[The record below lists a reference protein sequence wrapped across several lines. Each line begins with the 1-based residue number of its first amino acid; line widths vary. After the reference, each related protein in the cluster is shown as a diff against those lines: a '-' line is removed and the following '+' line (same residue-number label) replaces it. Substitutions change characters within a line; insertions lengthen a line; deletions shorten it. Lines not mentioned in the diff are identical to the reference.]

1 MCYATHHPRWK
12 VPSKAESETKE
23 TGRGP
28 PRTPPRM
35 LVNLLFNPT
44 SLSHNPLDN
53 ITAYPRPVFSC
64 STVCVNVS
72 WPRTRQRRRK
82 TKRSPFHFLRNK
94 SESKARAECTGEPAT
109 MADAYSYALRVELE
123 ENNTPRLKNKLVK
136 YFQSKKSNG
145 GDCEVEYE
153 NGGRTAVLRFRSEE
167 DQQHVLKKESHQIS
181 LDKGVLK
188 MTVHLPTDVTT
199 TQESP
204 ADELNKKS
212 DVAVINKQPSTD
224 DHTPAVEV
232 QTKAQGGADETAGE
246 ELCSTSAVL
255 GNIPETT
262 NQEFLEMLVEK
273 VLKDSPS
280 ASQSVTLEVI
290 PDIYSAVVTFK
301 SEKENTDFVTRCPQ
315 NRTFT
320 KKGLSVR
327 PLEATEQVVVEDI
340 RHFSEDLLRL
350 YFEYAGG
357 DVENVVLNATEQSV
371 IITFE
376 DRKAVQKIMKKKHR
390 IKEEEIKVYPFYK
403 SLGTALYGK
412 DRPPLKL
419 PAAVSESVDDAVWR
433 YLNDNQSAAETIQS
447 QMAKDFCSVNLDQC
461 AVCLSP
467 LSSLLQEKDAKDLV
481 KKWRDTVKSA
491 FAQALS
497 KFKSLKLQPESEAWE
512 ESEGKIRETLLN
524 EDVVVVPQPASGV
537 ISVAGLVADV
547 NRLEPTLCEVVN
559 KIAKRVQ
566 REKSSETQLI
576 KMSPSIHHILSQDG
590 LKDKLLQVYPEL
602 KISFRKDSAGLE
614 VTGFWDEISTASKVI
629 FDAILALKRQNLE
642 IDKYVLDSLK
652 DAQQEELT
660 NALLTSNGI
669 NVAFEI
675 NAHRV
680 QLIAASDS
688 DLSDAEDHLKR
699 VLISQNIDVEDSNVL
714 AKPEWQELVG
724 QLEDADNNSCGRIQI
739 HTAGQQVVVSGHKDS
754 IKTVCSK
761 LDDFLTQN
769 AQVEETVVVRPN
781 TTVDY
786 IKKLDLSWLEPVEDR
801 VVVSYRM
808 EAICLS
814 GSRVDVAECKA
825 LFENLVSS
833 VVFET
838 LKSSKPGVKKL
849 FKDKADL
856 YVSSLF
862 VKTGC
867 LVQLVDGTS
876 GRRAFLAQRRAP
888 KPVYQLQTADGVE
901 IAICKADMCSYP
913 VHAVVNASNPNLKH
927 DGGLSKALLNAA
939 GPQFQAES
947 DKLVNL
953 NGQLKPG
960 DCVATGAGGQLCCKK
975 VIHAVGPQYDS
986 ARPQKPLA
994 LLKRAIKGSLEL
1006 AEKHGCVSVALPAV
1020 SSNQGFP
1027 LNVCAATIV
1036 KAVKEHCED
1045 KYDDNTL
1052 RRIHL
1057 VNNDDSAVQAME
1069 AAVRQEF
1076 GNHGVSLSPQTP
1088 LTKTTKSPLVTP
1100 AASDP
1105 ICLGQVQTKE
1115 GLSVTLT
1122 KGNIENATTDVT
1134 VNILAEDL
1142 DLNRGAVSQAILREA
1157 GSKLQQSV
1165 NANHATGNIGEVI
1178 VTEGCK
1184 LKSKQVFHAVAPHWD
1199 SGKGTADKLLSGI
1212 FKDCLGKA
1220 EDNGLTSISFPAIGT
1235 GNLGFPKDLAASLML
1250 DEILEFSSNKQ
1261 PKHLKKV
1268 VIILYS
1274 QDAQTIQ
1281 NFSDV
1286 FTKKFPTASVP
1297 TSSPQSQGP
1306 FTKVVSSAGMHETK
1320 MGSVALQVLTGDIT
1334 KETSDV
1340 VVNSSNENFSLKSGV
1355 SKAIL
1360 DEAGPAVEAECAT
1373 LGAQPNPGMIITQ
1386 PGNLKCKKILHL
1398 IGQTDP
1404 VKIKK
1409 GVKDSLQMC
1418 VTNSYTSVS
1427 FPAIGTGQG
1436 NVQAKQVA
1444 DAMLDAVIDALS
1456 QNTPGPLKTIRIV
1469 IFQPPMLKDFY
1480 NSMHQREATDPKDK
1494 GGLWGNIGSK
1504 IKSLFVRG
1512 PSGDKPQR
1520 EGDFVIE
1527 ALKVDPASFH
1537 ICGESQ
1543 ARVDLAKQQLDQL
1556 ITQEQ
1561 NSLCIPDNSI
1571 LGFSDA
1577 DHQRIVDIQK
1587 TMDVTI
1593 RTESKNAQA
1602 SLTIDGLS
1610 KDVLRASH
1618 EIHAMLRSARDKDE
1632 LKRRAEQSA
1641 TVADWQYQQPGLQ
1654 FMSFDLMANFK
1665 LEQALENKLASVKVT
1680 VLSHDYTVT
1689 MPKGPATDNQG
1700 QVLQIQRID
1709 KLKDEDASE
1718 HWDKMPANTSSLA
1731 VLIKV
1736 GAAEHTEIL
1745 NLFQATCNQTVI
1757 KIERIQNPILWKS
1770 LQIKKRDMEQR
1781 NNHQNNERR
1790 LFHGTSHDTVAH
1802 INEHG
1807 FNRSYAGK
1815 NAACYG
1821 NGTYFA
1827 VGAAYSAHDTYSK
1840 PNQSGE
1846 KCMYLCRVLT
1856 GDFTVGKQG
1865 MIAPPA
1871 KGGAVSIQIYDS
1883 VVDRLA
1889 NPTMFVIF
1897 HDSQACPEYLI
1908 TFK

>member
-1 MCYATHHPRWK
+1 
-12 VPSKAESETKE
+12 
-23 TGRGP
+23 
-28 PRTPPRM
+28 
-35 LVNLLFNPT
+35 
-44 SLSHNPLDN
+44 
-53 ITAYPRPVFSC
+53 
-64 STVCVNVS
+64 
-72 WPRTRQRRRK
+72 
-82 TKRSPFHFLRNK
+82 
-94 SESKARAECTGEPAT
+94 
-109 MADAYSYALRVELE
+109 MADAYSYVLRVELE

-145 GDCEVEYE
+145 GDCEVEYK

-167 DQQHVLKKESHQIS
+167 DQQHVLEKESHQIS

-188 MTVHLPTDVTT
+188 MTVHLPTDVAT
-199 TQESP
+199 TQKAP

-212 DVAVINKQPSTD
+212 AVAVINKQPSTD

-232 QTKAQGGADETAGE
+232 QTKAQGRADETAGE

-262 NQEFLEMLVEK
+262 NQEFLEMLVEN

-280 ASQSVTLEVI
+280 ASQSVALEVI

-350 YFEYAGG
+350 YFENAGG

-419 PAAVSESVDDAVWR
+419 PAAVSETVDDAVWR

-447 QMAKDFCSVNLDQC
+447 QMAKDFCSVNLNQS

-497 KFKSLKLQPESEAWE
+497 KFKSLKLQPESAAWE
-512 ESEGKIRETLLN
+512 ESEGKIREMLLN
-524 EDVVVVPQPASGV
+524 EDVVVVPGQTSGV
-537 ISVAGLVADV
+537 ISVAGLEADV
-547 NRLEPTLCEVVN
+547 NRLEPSLCEVVN

-566 REKSSETQLI
+566 REISSETQLI

-590 LKDKLLQVYPEL
+590 LKEKLLQVYPEL

-614 VTGFWDEISTASKVI
+614 VTGFRGEISTASEIIVA
-629 FDAILALKRQNLE
+629 AILALKRQNLE

-652 DAQQEELT
+652 DAQQEQLT

-669 NVAFEI
+669 NAAFEI

-699 VLISQNIDVEDSNVL
+699 LLISQNIDVEDSNVL
-714 AKPEWQELVG
+714 AKPEWQELVS
-724 QLEDADNNSCGRIQI
+724 QLENADNKSCGRIQI
-739 HTAGQQVVVSGHKDS
+739 HIAGQQVVVSGHKDS
-754 IKTVCSK
+754 IKTVCSA
-761 LDDFLTQN
+761 LDDFLMQN
-769 AQVEETVVVRPN
+769 AQVEETVVVMPN

-786 IKKLDLSWLEPVEDR
+786 IKKLDLSWLEPMEDR
-801 VVVSYRM
+801 VVVSYRK

-833 VVFET
+833 VFFET

-849 FKDKADL
+849 FKEKADL

-876 GRRAFLAQRRAP
+876 GGQAFLAQRQAP

-901 IAICKADMCSYP
+901 IAVCKADMCSYP
-913 VHAVVNASNPNLKH
+913 VHAVVNASNPNLKPN
-927 DGGLSKALLNAA
+927 GGLSKALLNAA
-939 GPQFQAES
+939 GPQFQAEC

-953 NGQLKPG
+953 NGQLTPG

-1045 KYDDNTL
+1045 KYEDNML

-1105 ICLGQVQTKE
+1105 NCLGQVQTKE
-1115 GLSVTLT
+1115 GLSITLT

-1134 VNILAEDL
+1134 VNTVAEDL

-1157 GSKLQQSV
+1157 GSKLQQLV

-1220 EDNGLTSISFPAIGT
+1220 EDNCLTSISFPAIGT

-1306 FTKVVSSAGMHETK
+1306 FTKVVSSAGMHETN
-1320 MGSVALQVLTGDIT
+1320 MGSVALQVLNGDIT

-1360 DEAGPAVEAECAT
+1360 DAAGAAVEAECAI

-1409 GVKDSLQMC
+1409 AVKDSLQMC
-1418 VTNSYTSVS
+1418 VANSFTSVS

-1469 IFQPPMLKDFY
+1469 IFQPLMLTDFS
-1480 NSMHQREATDPKDK
+1480 NSMQQREATDPKNK
-1494 GGLWGNIGSK
+1494 GGILGYIGSK
-1504 IKSLFVRG
+1504 IKSLFVSG
-1512 PSGDKPQR
+1512 PSGGKPQR

-1561 NSLCIPDNSI
+1561 NSLSIPDNSI

-1593 RTESKNAQA
+1593 RTESKNGQA
-1602 SLTIDGLS
+1602 SLTIEGLS
-1610 KDVLRASH
+1610 KDVLGASH

-1654 FMSFDLMANFK
+1654 FMRFDLMANFK

-1680 VLSHDYTVT
+1680 VQNHDYTVT
-1689 MPKGPATDNQG
+1689 MPNGPATDKQG
-1700 QVLQIQRID
+1700 KVLQIQRID
-1709 KLKDEDASE
+1709 KLKDEDVPE

-1757 KIERIQNPILWKS
+1757 KIERIQNPLLWKS

-1781 NNHQNNERR
+1781 NNHQNNGRR
-1790 LFHGTSHDTVAH
+1790 LFHGTSHDTVAY
-1802 INEHG
+1802 INAHG

-1827 VGAAYSAHDTYSK
+1827 VGASYSAQNTYSR

-1846 KCMYLCRVLT
+1846 KCMYLCQVLT

-1871 KGGAVSIQIYDS
+1871 KGGAVSTQMYDS
-1883 VVDRLA
+1883 VVDRMA
-1889 NPTMFVIF
+1889 NPSMFVIF